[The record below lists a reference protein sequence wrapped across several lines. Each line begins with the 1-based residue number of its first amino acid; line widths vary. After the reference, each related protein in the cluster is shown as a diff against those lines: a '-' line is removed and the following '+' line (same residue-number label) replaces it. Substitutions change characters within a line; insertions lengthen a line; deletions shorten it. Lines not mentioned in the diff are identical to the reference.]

1 MSVRDEVQR
10 EKEAGQELEID
21 MLLYQKKKFW
31 TWPLAKRIFF

>member
-21 MLLYQKKKFW
+21 MLLYQKKNVLN
-31 TWPLAKRIFF
+31 LAFSQKNFF